1 MRSLQTATQK
11 RCVVCIDVENDLES
25 ERCCDENKASDTM
38 EIQLTEQEQ
47 AKLRDLAQRTGR
59 STQDVLRE
67 AIDSFLQQ
75 EIEFV
80 EAVEKGL
87 ASLDRGEYIAHE
99 EVISRID
106 NLFRR

>member
-1 MRSLQTATQK
+1 
-11 RCVVCIDVENDLES
+11 
-25 ERCCDENKASDTM
+25 M

-59 STQDVLRE
+59 NPEDVLRE
-67 AIDSFLQQ
+67 AINSLLQQ

-87 ASLDRGEYIAHE
+87 ASLDRGEYITHE
-99 EVISRID
+99 EVTSRID
-106 NLFRR
+106 KLFRP

>member
-1 MRSLQTATQK
+1 
-11 RCVVCIDVENDLES
+11 
-25 ERCCDENKASDTM
+25 M

-87 ASLDRGEYIAHE
+87 ASLDRGEYITNE
-99 EVISRID
+99 EVTSRID
-106 NLFRR
+106 KLLRP